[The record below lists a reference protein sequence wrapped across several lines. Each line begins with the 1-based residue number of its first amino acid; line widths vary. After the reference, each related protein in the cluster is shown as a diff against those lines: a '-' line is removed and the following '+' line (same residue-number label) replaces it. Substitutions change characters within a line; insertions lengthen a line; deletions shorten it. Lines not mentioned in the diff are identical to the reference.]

1 MGYKNNNFY
10 FLQVNKKGSPR
21 VAFFYALKKKK
32 EFLREKHGFD
42 FAYSTGLQYICPE
55 IIVLK

>member
-1 MGYKNNNFY
+1 LLLK
-10 FLQVNKKGSPR
+10 QQKKAAQRLP
-21 VAFFYALKKKK
+21 FFMPSKKK
-32 EFLREKHGFD
+32 EIPAEKHGFD

>member
-21 VAFFYALKKKK
+21 VAFFYALKKKGIPK
-32 EFLREKHGFD
+32 RKTWL
-42 FAYSTGLQYICPE
+42 
-55 IIVLK
+55 